1 MATSINTTVHRA
13 TRRFIPDYYTARMRA
28 AIIINPVSGRIKQGT
43 ADTKEALAKAVA
55 VECDVTADVVMT
67 KRSGHGREL
76 ARGFAASG
84 YDTVVAWGGDGTINE
99 VAGALAGTGVALGIV
114 PAGSGDGFATAL
126 RVNRDPR
133 LALRAALSG
142 TEQPLDVGQINGR
155 PFFNLAGIGF
165 DARVAKRFNQLT
177 RRGGLP
183 YLLIGLH
190 EGLTYRGQQ
199 YRVHLDEQPY
209 DLRAFLIVFANGQQ
223 YGNSAVIAPG
233 ARFDDGLLDALIVDA
248 RPFFPQLWRARRLFM
263 GREKAI
269 DGIVRQPVRK
279 AVVESDAPI
288 DIHLDG
294 ECFEAGMRV
303 EVGVRKGALKLRL

>member
-1 MATSINTTVHRA
+1 
-13 TRRFIPDYYTARMRA
+13 MRA
-28 AIIINPVSGRIKQGT
+28 AIIINPVSGRIKQGP
-43 ADTKEALAKAVA
+43 AATKEAMARSVA
-55 VECDVTADVVMT
+55 AECQVTVDVAITE
-67 KRSGHGREL
+67 RPGHGGEL

-84 YDTVVAWGGDGTINE
+84 YDIVVAWGGDGTINE
-99 VAGALAGTGVALGIV
+99 VAGALADTGVSLGIV

-142 TEQPLDVGQINGR
+142 RDQPLDVGLINGR

-165 DARVAKRFNQLT
+165 DARVAKRFNRLT

-190 EGLTYRGQQ
+190 EGLTYRGRQ
-199 YRVHLDEQPY
+199 YRVHLDERPY

-233 ARFDDGLLDALIVDA
+233 ARFDDGLLDALIVDS

-279 AVVESDAPI
+279 AVVESDSPI

-294 ECFEAGMRV
+294 ECFEAGTRV
-303 EVGVRKGALKLRL
+303 EVAVRQGALKLRL